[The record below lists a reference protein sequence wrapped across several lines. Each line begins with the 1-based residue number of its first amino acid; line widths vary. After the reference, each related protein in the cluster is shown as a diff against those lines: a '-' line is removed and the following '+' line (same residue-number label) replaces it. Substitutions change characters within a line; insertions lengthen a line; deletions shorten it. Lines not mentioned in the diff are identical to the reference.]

1 MDGTKLNA
9 KGTNGLLG
17 AAIVPNPETVFTGQD
32 DYYGLGALEGPHGD
46 TLYSHLKSPLVHVG
60 AFAITD
66 KNQHPEATMRWI
78 DHFFSEEGATLQFMG
93 VEGETYETTE
103 DGSMQFVEEI
113 TNNPDG
119 LTMDQALTP
128 HVTWMGG
135 SYPGYVQE
143 KYFKGSEALP
153 SSLAVGEK
161 VAPNAPEE
169 IWNTFNYT
177 EEELQFKQS
186 TGADIHT
193 FIDEMEAGFL
203 SGDIPF
209 SEWDKYVEQV
219 ESMGLDQ
226 YMEIE
231 KAAYKRYEES

>member
-1 MDGTKLNA
+1 
-9 KGTNGLLG
+9 
-17 AAIVPNPETVFTGQD
+17 
-32 DYYGLGALEGPHGD
+32 
-46 TLYSHLKSPLVHVG
+46 
-60 AFAITD
+60 
-66 KNQHPEATMRWI
+66 
-78 DHFFSEEGATLQFMG
+78 MG

-186 TGADIHT
+186 AGADMQT
-193 FIDEMEAGFL
+193 FIDEMEAGFV

-226 YMEIE
+226 YMEVE